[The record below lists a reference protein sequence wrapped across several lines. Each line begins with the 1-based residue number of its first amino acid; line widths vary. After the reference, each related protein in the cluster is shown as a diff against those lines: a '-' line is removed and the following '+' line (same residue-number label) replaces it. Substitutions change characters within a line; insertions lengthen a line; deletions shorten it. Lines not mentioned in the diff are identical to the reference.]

1 MKRSLAAQQTRSRL
15 LRAAREQTEA
25 GGYGAASVT
34 AIAERAGL
42 GAGTLYSHFP
52 SKAELFVE
60 LFRDVC
66 GGELAAMRD
75 AAAGDADSSVARL
88 ERALGTFAHRALQNP
103 RLAWA
108 LMAEPLD
115 PLVDA
120 ERLVFRADYAR
131 LLAVILRDA
140 ITAGELPEQN
150 VELSAAAIVGGAGEA
165 LVGPLSPLAADPPAI
180 DATVHDITTFCAAG
194 RRSPP
199 MSAVDAVSSHRVGP
213 ITTVTLHRP
222 DVANAVDG
230 PTAAA
235 LADAFRAFAADPE
248 AARGD
253 PPRWRL
259 HVLCGGRP
267 QGSGHRP
274 RQPGRPR
281 R

>member
-131 LLAVILRDA
+131 LLAAILRDA

-180 DATVHDITTFCAAG
+180 DATVHDITTFALRAVG
-194 RRSPP
+194 ARR
-199 MSAVDAVSSHRVGP
+199 
-213 ITTVTLHRP
+213 
-222 DVANAVDG
+222 
-230 PTAAA
+230 
-235 LADAFRAFAADPE
+235 
-248 AARGD
+248 
-253 PPRWRL
+253 
-259 HVLCGGRP
+259 
-267 QGSGHRP
+267 
-274 RQPGRPR
+274 
-281 R
+281 